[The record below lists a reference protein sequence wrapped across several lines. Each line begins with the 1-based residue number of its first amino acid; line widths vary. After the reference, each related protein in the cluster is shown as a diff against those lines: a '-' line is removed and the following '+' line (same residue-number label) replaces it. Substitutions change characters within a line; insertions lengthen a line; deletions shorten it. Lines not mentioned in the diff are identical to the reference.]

1 MAWAV
6 PWDVARVPRERKIV
20 FDTYHV
26 LQRVATAVDQVQ
38 KAERRALA
46 ADGDGTLTR
55 TTYLRLKNL
64 VRGDTQTVHLV
75 AFTPAPRLIRLQLA
89 PTGGEQR
96 VLNGQRAEAMVSYA
110 LKPQLVALA
119 AIVHAR
125 RVAHQK

>member
-1 MAWAV
+1 M
-6 PWDVARVPRERKIV
+6 

-110 LKPQLVALA
+110 LKPQLGALA